1 MCWACR
7 PRARLGVECLCWAC
21 LKTGGGK
28 ANPYFSGDRQK
39 PWAIGNGPSPPL
51 YAQMNCAYPFFEA
64 TSPGAAPGPRAK
76 TGARVRRF
84 QGCNELLQ
92 HTDSAL

>member
-1 MCWACR
+1 
-7 PRARLGVECLCWAC
+7 LCWAC

-64 TSPGAAPGPRAK
+64 TPRAPPPDPGPKPGPVFVASRGVMNYSS
-76 TGARVRRF
+76 TRTLRSR
-84 QGCNELLQ
+84 
-92 HTDSAL
+92 S